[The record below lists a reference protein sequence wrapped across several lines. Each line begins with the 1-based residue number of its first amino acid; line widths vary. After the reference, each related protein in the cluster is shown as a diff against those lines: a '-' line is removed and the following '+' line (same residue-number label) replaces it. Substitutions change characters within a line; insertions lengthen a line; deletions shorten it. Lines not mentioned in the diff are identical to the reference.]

1 MFRPKATSRLRRALS
16 ALALASALAVPAFAF
31 EHAAAQAM
39 VRTGAPGPEL
49 GGLAPLTPVAD
60 PGLRDRVA
68 GLQPL
73 VQAGEPTI
81 ERVERT
87 AADVVLRTRPQ
98 FPVVGDYNWGQSGAQ
113 FGASRSGRVHEG
125 QDVFARTGTP
135 LVAVRDGKVVETG
148 NDGGRGN
155 YVAIYSADAR
165 QTYVY
170 LHMNRP
176 SRVSTGERV
185 LAGQRVGEVGC
196 TGSCFGTHL
205 HFEVRAGRGTQAAPI
220 DPEPLLTRWAQNSKS
235 RPVLPPGTN

>member
-16 ALALASALAVPAFAF
+16 ALALASAVAVPAFAL
-31 EHAAAQAM
+31 EHPAQAL
-39 VRTGAPGPEL
+39 VRTEAPGPEL
-49 GGLAPLTPVAD
+49 GRLEPLAAVAE
-60 PGLRDRVA
+60 PALRERVE
-68 GLQPL
+68 GMQPL

-81 ERVERT
+81 ERVEHV
-87 AADVVLRTRPQ
+87 AEDVVLRTRPQ
-98 FPVVGDYNWGQSGAQ
+98 FPVVGDFNWGQSGAQ
-113 FGASRSGRVHEG
+113 FGAGRSGRMHEG

-155 YVAIYSADAR
+155 YVAIYSAEAR

-176 SRVSTGERV
+176 SRVSADERV
-185 LAGQRVGEVGC
+185 QAGQGVGQVGC

-205 HFEVRAGRGTQAAPI
+205 HFEVRAGKGTQAAPI
-220 DPEPLLTRWAQNSKS
+220 DPKPLLVRWAQNSAS
-235 RPVLPPGTN
+235 RPVLAPGTN